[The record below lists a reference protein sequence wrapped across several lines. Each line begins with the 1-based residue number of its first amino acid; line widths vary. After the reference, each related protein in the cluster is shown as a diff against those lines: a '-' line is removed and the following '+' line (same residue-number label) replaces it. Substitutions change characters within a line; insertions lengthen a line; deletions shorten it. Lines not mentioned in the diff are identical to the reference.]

1 MSSKKTYYEI
11 LGVPRTATTEQIKRQ
26 YRQLVRRYHPDVAED
41 KAAAQRIFLEIN
53 EAYETLVNPDKRVI
67 YDASLDS
74 EMFRTAPTYH
84 SMGNSAVFEEIHL
97 RSSQRGSTTS
107 RVREAERLVQGAQ
120 LAFLRGQFQSAIS
133 ACNEAR
139 RIDPTNVLAHTIL
152 GDILKIQN
160 RIDDAIAMYTIAAQL
175 EPSNREIRTKLERLL
190 RTRRPGVPV
199 SAERQAALKMGLNLM
214 GGSTA
219 VFLLALLAISPGQP
233 ITWIQQHLPFLGQWT
248 TMLLAVLALLGG
260 LTGFLL
266 SVNETVN
273 ALDEELVFQVVR
285 SPARSV
291 SYPIGLILI
300 LFNAFS
306 FYLAALV
313 YVMIGVIQECL
324 SGSMLKAMAVTWFL
338 IVLSALAYPLDGLSV
353 LLFGGNIA
361 FPAVLFGW
369 AIGDMFRPTW

>member
-11 LGVPRTATTEQIKRQ
+11 LGVPRTATIEQIKRR
-26 YRQLVRRYHPDVAED
+26 YRQLVRRYHPDVAAD
-41 KAAAQRIFLEIN
+41 KDAAQRIFLEIN
-53 EAYETLVNPDKRVI
+53 EAYETLVNPDKRII

-74 EMFRTAPTYH
+74 DAFRTAPNYRST
-84 SMGNSAVFEEIHL
+84 SNSTTFEEIHV
-97 RSSQRGSTTS
+97 RSSQRRSTTS
-107 RVREAERLVQGAQ
+107 RVYEAQRLVQEAQ
-120 LAFLRGQFQSAIS
+120 MAFIRGQFRSAVS

-139 RIDPTNVLAHTIL
+139 RVDPTNVSAHTIL
-152 GDILKIQN
+152 GDIYKIQN

-175 EPSNREIRTKLERLL
+175 DPSNREIQTKLERLL
-190 RTRRPGVPV
+190 RSRRPGVPM
-199 SAERQAALKMGLNLM
+199 STERRAALKMGLNLM

-219 VFLLALLAISPGQP
+219 AFLLALLAISPGQP
-233 ITWIQQHLPFLGQWT
+233 ITWIQEHLPFLGQWT
-248 TMLLAVLALLGG
+248 TMLLAVLGLLGG

-285 SPARSV
+285 SPTHST

-300 LFNAFS
+300 IFNAFS
-306 FYLAALV
+306 FYLAVLI
-313 YVMIGVIQECL
+313 YVMISVIQESL
-324 SGSMLKAMAVTWFL
+324 SASMLKVMAVTWFL

-353 LLFGGNIA
+353 LLFGGNIV
-361 FPAVLFGW
+361 FPAMLFGW